1 MTGTVKTPTPQCG
14 MFRAIKAFRGA
25 VGSTGRSRGVK
36 TTLAG
41 ILTMPMGVKEIA
53 D

>member
-1 MTGTVKTPTPQCG
+1 MTGATEIPTLQCG

-36 TTLAG
+36 AALAG
-41 ILTMPMGVKEIA
+41 ILKMPMRVKENA